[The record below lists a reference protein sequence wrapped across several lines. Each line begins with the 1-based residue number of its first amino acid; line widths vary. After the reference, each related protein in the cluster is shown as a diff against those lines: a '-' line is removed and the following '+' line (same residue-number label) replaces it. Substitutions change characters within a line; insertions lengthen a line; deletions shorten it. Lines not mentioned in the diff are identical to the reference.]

1 MTVNATFCS
10 LQVLWDSFP
19 TFPHT
24 LTFIHL
30 IQHFRWDTRAAKF
43 RMSSINHSVIF
54 WRIYEVTLVG
64 PVVDTLWCFTIR
76 EIDPADVGVLRAG
89 TAFLLPPPVS
99 SLFSSPLPF
108 LPRNEWATWGW
119 WPVTDREETRLS
131 TLSDSQ
137 SEWLTVEQVT
147 PLGID
152 SHSWAS
158 FPVIC
163 FRYLSYCH
171 NSNNMHYR
179 QGIK

>member
-1 MTVNATFCS
+1 MGFIPNIPTHLDFHSSHSTLQMGYTGRKIPDVIHKS
-10 LQVLWDSFP
+10 LSHLLKDLWGDSSR
-19 TFPHT
+19 TC
-24 LTFIHL
+24 
-30 IQHFRWDTRAAKF
+30 RWHPAC
-43 RMSSINHSVIF
+43 
-54 WRIYEVTLVG
+54 
-64 PVVDTLWCFTIR
+64 LWCFTIR

-171 NSNNMHYR
+171 NSNKMHYR